1 MIKAGIINVTGYAG
15 VELARILARHPD
27 VEITS
32 VTGRSAAGKEL
43 SEVFPHL
50 AAIDATITEDLTGS
64 VDVVFSALPHAAS
77 AERLGP
83 MLSNGVRA
91 VDISADFRLKDMSE
105 YAEWYQVDHPHPE
118 LVEDAVYGLPELGRE
133 DIAAAKLVANPGCYP
148 TAAILAI
155 APALKAGLIEADV
168 IVDAKSGVSGAGRKV
183 SVDYLYSEVNE
194 NLKAYAMGGHRH
206 MPEISQEMRRI
217 DPSTEPR
224 VTFIPH
230 LAPMTRGI
238 LATCYAPLKSGVSS
252 GDGLEAAVRE
262 AYESF
267 YADAPFAHVAA
278 GPPETKHTLGN
289 NDCIVYPTVDTRTG
303 RLIAVGCIDNLV
315 KGAAGQAV
323 QNMNL
328 MFGMAEDEGLRQM
341 ALYP

>member
-15 VELARILARHPD
+15 VELARILARHPE
-27 VEITS
+27 VEIAT
-32 VTGRSAAGKEL
+32 VTGRSAAGKRL

-50 AAIDATITEDLTGS
+50 AAIDATITEDLTES

-91 VDISADFRLKDMSE
+91 VDISADFRLQDMSE
-105 YAEWYQVDHPHPE
+105 YADWYQVDHPYPE

-133 DIAAAKLVANPGCYP
+133 DIAGAKLVANPGCYP

-183 SVDYLYSEVNE
+183 SVDFLYSEVNE
-194 NLKAYAMGGHRH
+194 NLKAYSMGGHRH

-217 DPSTEPR
+217 DPSAEPR
-224 VTFIPH
+224 VTFVPH
-230 LAPMTRGI
+230 LVPMTRGI
-238 LATCYAPLKSGVSS
+238 LATCYAPLKPGVS
-252 GDGLEAAVRE
+252 GEGLEGVVRE

-303 RLIAVGCIDNLV
+303 RLISVGCIDNLV

-328 MFGMAEDEGLRQM
+328 MFGMAEDEGLRQL

>member
-1 MIKAGIINVTGYAG
+1 MVKAGIINVTGYAG
-15 VELARILARHPD
+15 VELARILARHPG
-27 VEITS
+27 VEIAS
-32 VTGRSAAGKEL
+32 VTGRSAAGRKL
-43 SEVFPHL
+43 GEVFPHL
-50 AAIDATITEDLTGS
+50 AAIDATITEDVAES

-83 MLSNGVRA
+83 MMSDGVRA
-91 VDISADFRLKDMSE
+91 VDISADFRLKDISE
-105 YAEWYQVDHPHPE
+105 YGDWYKVDHPYPA
-118 LVEDAVYGLPELGRE
+118 LVEEAVYGLPELGRD
-133 DIAAAKLVANPGCYP
+133 DIARAKLVANPGCYP

-155 APALKAGLIEADV
+155 APAISAGLIEADV

-183 SVDYLYSEVNE
+183 SVDFLYSEVNE
-194 NLKAYAMGGHRH
+194 NLKAYSMGGHRH
-206 MPEISQEMRRI
+206 MPEIAQEMRRL
-217 DPSTEPR
+217 DPSAEPR
-224 VTFIPH
+224 VTFVPH

-238 LATCYAPLKSGVSS
+238 LATCYAPLRPGVP
-252 GDGLEAAVRE
+252 GDDTEAVVRE

-267 YADAPFAHVAA
+267 YADAPFVHVAA

-289 NDCIVYPTVDTRTG
+289 NDCIVYPTVDARTG
-303 RLIAVGCIDNLV
+303 RLIVVSCIDNLV

-328 MFGMAEDEGLRQM
+328 MFGMAEDEGLRQL

>member
-1 MIKAGIINVTGYAG
+1 MVKAGIINVTGYAG
-15 VELARILARHPD
+15 VELARILARHPE
-27 VEITS
+27 VEIAS
-32 VTGRSAAGKEL
+32 VTGRSAAGRKL
-43 SEVFPHL
+43 GEVFPHL
-50 AAIDATITEDLTGS
+50 AAIDATITEDLAGS

-83 MLSNGVRA
+83 MMSDGVRA
-91 VDISADFRLKDMSE
+91 VDISADFRLKDISE
-105 YAEWYQVDHPHPE
+105 YGDWYQVDHPYPA
-118 LVEDAVYGLPELGRE
+118 LVEEAVYGLPELGRD
-133 DIAAAKLVANPGCYP
+133 DIARAKLVANPGCYP

-155 APALKAGLIEADV
+155 APAIGAGLIESDV

-183 SVDYLYSEVNE
+183 SVDFLYSEVNE
-194 NLKAYAMGGHRH
+194 NMKAYSMGGHRH
-206 MPEISQEMRRI
+206 MPEIAQEMRRL
-217 DPSTEPR
+217 DPSAEPR

-238 LATCYAPLKSGVSS
+238 LATCYAPLKPGVP
-252 GDGLEAAVRE
+252 GDDTEGVVRE
-262 AYESF
+262 AYRSF
-267 YADAPFAHVAA
+267 YADAPFVHVAA

-289 NDCIVYPTVDTRTG
+289 NDCLVHPTVDARTG
-303 RLIAVGCIDNLV
+303 RLIVVSCIDNLV

-328 MFGMAEDEGLRQM
+328 MFGMAEDEGLRQL